1 MNLPNDET
9 APKPSI
15 GRKLYESWLQIAA
28 RFAEVQTQ
36 VLVTFVYTIVL
47 GPMGIGAAAL
57 RKDLLHKRG
66 LYESGSAW
74 SEADTVT
81 TPDIERAKRLF

>member
-1 MNLPNDET
+1 MNQPKTDAGA
-9 APKPSI
+9 APSL
-15 GRKLYESWLQIAA
+15 GRRLYEAWLQIAA

-36 VLVTFVYTIVL
+36 VLVTFVYTLVL
-47 GPMGIGAAAL
+47 GPMGLGAAAL

-66 LYESGSAW
+66 LYEAGSAW
-74 SEADTVT
+74 SDADTVA